1 MDEIEKKLAAELESR
16 QTASLASKPGRPV
29 ESAAESK
36 KVDETGEDA
45 EVQKSS
51 VTKKLEEKKMELVS
65 FLI

>member
-36 KVDETGEDA
+36 KVDETGED
-45 EVQKSS
+45 SS
-51 VTKKLEEKKMELVS
+51 KVFCNKKT
-65 FLI
+65 

>member
-65 FLI
+65 FLT